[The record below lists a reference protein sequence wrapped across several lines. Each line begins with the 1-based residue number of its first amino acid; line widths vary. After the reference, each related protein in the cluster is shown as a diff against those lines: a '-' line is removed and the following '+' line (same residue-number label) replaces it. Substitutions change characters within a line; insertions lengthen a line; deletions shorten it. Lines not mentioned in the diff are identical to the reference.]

1 MNRFTSPSLNNV
13 SWVFLG
19 TDVFKINMKGKW
31 RRNSQAFLNNYDQGC
46 IFNNKSLIFILKSY
60 E

>member
-1 MNRFTSPSLNNV
+1 MNQFTSPSLNNV
-13 SWVFLG
+13 SWVCLDI
-19 TDVFKINMKGKW
+19 DVFKINMKGKW

-46 IFNNKSLIFILKSY
+46 IFNTKSLIFILKSY